1 MHRLLREPLFHFL
14 LLGAGLFLL
23 YGWLQGGLPG
33 AADEIMVS
41 RAQVLGLQQ
50 QFERA
55 WRRPPTTQ
63 ELQGL
68 IDNWIREEIFYREG
82 IAMGLDR
89 DDPIV
94 RRRIGQKIEFIV
106 DGMTPAQPTV
116 EELQAWLDAHP
127 DRYALAALHS
137 FRQVYF
143 DPSRHAV
150 RLEADVSAALE
161 RLRAGKAVAGDAT
174 LLPQTLEAA
183 PRRDVARNFGEEFA
197 TAIETLPVGGWQG
210 PLRSEF
216 GLHLVEVNARVPGR
230 KPTLEEARAA
240 VERDLL
246 HARTEQA
253 SDAYYQRLRA
263 NYDVQIEGS
272 NEATA
277 DPAG

>member
-1 MHRLLREPLFHFL
+1 MKRLLREPLFHFL

-33 AADEIMVS
+33 APDEIVVS
-41 RAQVLGLQQ
+41 RAQVQGLRL

-55 WRRPPTTQ
+55 WRRPPTAE

-68 IDNWIREEIFYREG
+68 IDNWVREEILYREG
-82 IAMGLDR
+82 LAMGLDR

-94 RRRIGQKIEFIV
+94 RRRIGQKVEFIV
-106 DGMTPAQPTV
+106 DGMTPAAPTV
-116 EELQAWLDAHP
+116 DELQAWLDAHP

-143 DPSRHAV
+143 DPSRHGE
-150 RLEADVSAALE
+150 RLQADVADALE
-161 RLRAGKAVAGDAT
+161 RLRKGKSVAGDST
-174 LLPQTLEAA
+174 LLPRTLEAA
-183 PRRDVARNFGEEFA
+183 QRLDVERNFGGDFA
-197 TAIETLPVGGWQG
+197 TAIESLPVGGWQG

-216 GLHLVEVNARVPGR
+216 GLHLVEVTERVPGR

-246 HARTEQA
+246 HARAEEA
-253 SDAYYQRLRA
+253 SDAYYKRLRA
-263 NYDVQIEGS
+263 NYDVQIEGAGEGS
-272 NEATA
+272 A

>member
-1 MHRLLREPLFHFL
+1 MKRLLREPLFHFL

-33 AADEIMVS
+33 APDEIVVS
-41 RAQVLGLQQ
+41 RAQVQGLQL

-55 WRRPPTTQ
+55 WQRPPTEQ

-68 IDNWIREEIFYREG
+68 IDNWVREEILYREG
-82 IAMGLDR
+82 LAMGLDR

-94 RRRIGQKIEFIV
+94 RRRIGQKVEFIV
-106 DGMTPAQPTV
+106 DGMTPEAPTV

-143 DPSRHAV
+143 DPSRHGE
-150 RLEADVSAALE
+150 RLEADVAEALK
-161 RLRAGKAVAGDAT
+161 RLRAGKSVAGDAT
-174 LLPQTLEAA
+174 LLPQTLDAA
-183 PRRDVARNFGEEFA
+183 HRLDVERNFGSDFA
-197 TAIETLPVGGWQG
+197 TAIESLPVGGWQG

-216 GLHLVEVNARVPGR
+216 GLHLVEVTARVPGR
-230 KPTLEEARAA
+230 KPTLEEARVA

-246 HARTEQA
+246 HARTEEA

-263 NYDVQIEGS
+263 NYEVQIES
-272 NEATA
+272 SAEATA

>member
-1 MHRLLREPLFHFL
+1 MKRLLREPLFHFL

-23 YGWLQGGLPG
+23 YGWLQGGLLG
-33 AADEIMVS
+33 APDEIVVS
-41 RAQVLGLQQ
+41 RAQVQGLQL

-55 WRRPPTTQ
+55 WQRPPTEQ

-68 IDNWIREEIFYREG
+68 IDNWVREEILYREG
-82 IAMGLDR
+82 LAMGLDR

-94 RRRIGQKIEFIV
+94 RRRIGQKVEFIV
-106 DGMTPAQPTV
+106 DGMTPEAPTV

-143 DPSRHAV
+143 DPSRHGE
-150 RLEADVSAALE
+150 RLEADVAEALK
-161 RLRAGKAVAGDAT
+161 RLRAGKSVAGDST
-174 LLPQTLEAA
+174 LLPRTLDAA
-183 PRRDVARNFGEEFA
+183 HRLDVERNFGGDFA
-197 TAIETLPVGGWQG
+197 TAIESLPVGGWQG

-216 GLHLVEVNARVPGR
+216 GLHLVEVTARVPGR
-230 KPTLEEARAA
+230 KPTLEEARVA

-246 HARTEQA
+246 HARTEEA

-272 NEATA
+272 AEATA